1 MEAPQGTRSS
11 WLEKLGLHRPELRA
25 WVLYDWANSAL
36 ITTVITAV
44 YPIYFKEVAAKGLSP
59 ADASFNHS
67 LATVVALTIV
77 AVISPILGVI
87 GDLRACKK
95 RMLGIFA
102 GIGIS
107 ATACMFLIEQGN
119 WMLGMVLF
127 VVANIGASG
136 SFVFY
141 DALLPHVA
149 REDEVD
155 RVSTMG
161 YAAGYL
167 GGGIMLLLNLAV
179 IQNPGWVGLE
189 EGTLPTRLAFVSVAV
204 WWGVFSIPLLLRV
217 KEPPAV
223 LDDDEQ
229 EGGKVWSM
237 AVGRLAETFQEL
249 RTYRHASVL
258 LVAFLIYND
267 GIQTIYRMATVI
279 GADKGFETSVMI
291 KAIALVQFVGIP
303 FAVLFGHLAAKF
315 GAKRMILVGLAV
327 YCGITYFGYS
337 METEDEFIV
346 LAVLVGMVQG
356 GCQALSRSLFAS
368 MIPASKSG
376 EFFALFAIGEKFAGI
391 LGPLLF
397 AISIALTDSS
407 QSALLSILIFFAL
420 GAYIL
425 SKVDVEAGRRAATE
439 ANERLA

>member
-1 MEAPQGTRSS
+1 MEAPSTQRSS

-44 YPIYFKEVAAKGLSP
+44 YPIYFKNVAANGLDP
-59 ADASFNHS
+59 ADASFKHS
-67 LATVVALTIV
+67 MATVIALTIV
-77 AVISPILGVI
+77 AVIAPLLGVI

-119 WMLGMVLF
+119 WMLAMVLF

-161 YAAGYL
+161 YAAGYM
-167 GGGIMLLLNLAV
+167 GGGIMLLLNIAV
-179 IQNPGWVGLE
+179 IQNPEWVGLE
-189 EGTLPTRLAFVSVAV
+189 EGTLPTRLAFASVAV
-204 WWGVFSIPLLLRV
+204 WWAIFSIPLLLKV

-223 LDDDEQ
+223 LDDDEKP
-229 EGGKVWSM
+229 GDKVFSM
-237 AVGRLAETFQEL
+237 ALGRLRETFKEL
-249 RTYRHASVL
+249 RTYRHASLL
-258 LVAFLIYND
+258 LVGFLIYND

-279 GADKGFETSVMI
+279 GADKGFDDIVMI

-303 FAVLFGHLAAKF
+303 FAILFGHLAAKF
-315 GAKRMILVGLAV
+315 GTKRMIMFGLAV
-327 YCGITYFGYS
+327 YCGITVFGYS
-337 METEDEFIV
+337 MQTENEFII

-368 MIPASKSG
+368 MIPRSKSG
-376 EFFALFAIGEKFAGI
+376 EFFALFAIGEKFAGFWV
-391 LGPLLF
+391 PH
-397 AISIALTDSS
+397 SS
-407 QSALLSILIFFAL
+407 RSRSSSRTPAS
-420 GAYIL
+420 
-425 SKVDVEAGRRAATE
+425 RRYS
-439 ANERLA
+439 RF

>member
-1 MEAPQGTRSS
+1 MEAPEGKRSS

-36 ITTVITAV
+36 ITTVITAI
-44 YPIYFKEVAAKGLSP
+44 YPIYFKDVAANGLDP
-59 ADASFNHS
+59 ADSSFKHS
-67 LATVVALTIV
+67 MATVIALTIV
-77 AVISPILGVI
+77 AAIAPLLGVI

-107 ATACMFLIEQGN
+107 ATACMFLVEHGN
-119 WMLGMVLF
+119 WILGMILF

-161 YAAGYL
+161 YAAGYM
-167 GGGIMLLLNLAV
+167 GGGIMLLLNIAV
-179 IQNPGWVGLE
+179 IQNPQWVGLE

-204 WWGVFSIPLLLRV
+204 WWAVFSIPLLLKV
-217 KEPPAV
+217 KEPAAV
-223 LDDDEQ
+223 LDDDERA
-229 EGGKVWSM
+229 GDKLFTM
-237 AVGRLAETFQEL
+237 AFGRLRETFQEL
-249 RTYRHASVL
+249 RTYRQASIL

-267 GIQTIYRMATVI
+267 GIQTIYRMATTI
-279 GADKGFETSVMI
+279 GADKGFDTAVMI
-291 KAIALVQFVGIP
+291 KAIVLVQFVGIP
-303 FAVLFGHLAAKF
+303 FAILFGHLAAKF
-315 GAKRMILVGLAV
+315 GAKRMIMIGIAV
-327 YCGITYFGYS
+327 YCGITVFGYS
-337 METEDEFIV
+337 MQTEKEFIA

-368 MIPASKSG
+368 MIPTSKSG

-391 LGPLLF
+391 LGPALF
-397 AISIALTDSS
+397 AVSILLTDSS
-407 QSALLSILIFFAL
+407 ESALLSVLIFFAI
-420 GAYIL
+420 GGFIL
-425 SKVDVEAGRRAATE
+425 SKVNVEEGRRAVIGK
-439 ANERLA
+439 